1 MLNRKILSIITAAG
15 IVGFGVIS
23 GNAFAANATGN
34 ASANIVTP
42 LSVVETTAMN
52 FGSISPDSL
61 VATTVV
67 LNAVTGVAASADGAG
82 VITGGS
88 NAGVFT
94 VTGSGTLAIAVTYSA
109 GDTLTCDTPGCIF
122 PAMAIGSFT
131 DDAATN
137 LVGGSEVF
145 NVGATLSVGANQ
157 GVDTYSGTFTV
168 TVNYN

>member
-23 GNAFAANATGN
+23 SNVFAANATGN

-67 LNAVTGVAASADGAG
+67 LDEVTGVAASTDGAG
-82 VITGGS
+82 VLGGS

-94 VTGSGTLAIAVTYSA
+94 VSGSGALAIAVTYSA
-109 GDTLTCDTPGCIF
+109 GDVLSCDTPGCVF
-122 PAMAIGSFT
+122 PDMPIGTFT